1 MVITFS
7 NDITRDCWYGLNNI
21 ILYWWCV
28 YILKKELIKQL
39 EDVELEQ
46 YIRWLSYNNKRT
58 HILLEKDTQDIYE
71 DTYSLENG
79 KYI

>member
-1 MVITFS
+1 MLLLLVDGI
-7 NDITRDCWYGLNNI
+7 NNI
-21 ILYWWCV
+21 TLQWWCV

-39 EDVELEQ
+39 EDVEIEQ

-58 HILLEKDTQDIYE
+58 HNLLEKDTQNIYE